1 MIVSVKQTEL
11 LAPFGLKLSESESES
26 EGESETGIEA

>member
-1 MIVSVKQTEL
+1 MIVSVKRIEL

-26 EGESETGIEA
+26 ATGIKA

>member
-1 MIVSVKQTEL
+1 MIASVKRIEL

-26 EGESETGIEA
+26 ESEKGIKA

>member
-1 MIVSVKQTEL
+1 MIVSVKQIEL

-26 EGESETGIEA
+26 ESETGLEA